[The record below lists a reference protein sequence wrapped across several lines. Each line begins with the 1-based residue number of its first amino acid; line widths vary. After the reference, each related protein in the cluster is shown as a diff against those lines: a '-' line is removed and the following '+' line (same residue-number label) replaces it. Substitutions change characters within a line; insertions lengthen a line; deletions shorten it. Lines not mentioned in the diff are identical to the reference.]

1 MSGTVGGMPTRE
13 YTFTEFLRSPREVAE
28 AADRS
33 PRLVIHR
40 RNAPDLVLSRADRR
54 RGEAVGAAGAAA
66 LLSRLLGRDRTQAGA
81 LVVEAMPWTRY
92 LSEKGRSEFA
102 LEFAETLAV
111 SAELDS
117 FAPLAQMLDEWKAT
131 AALQAD
137 PELADELAR
146 PIPEPDGRP
155 VPAP

>member
-1 MSGTVGGMPTRE
+1 MDAVLPRE

-40 RNAPDLVLSRADRR
+40 RNAPDLVLSRADRQ
-54 RGEAVGAAGAAA
+54 RGEALGAAGAAA
-66 LLSRLLGRDRTQAGA
+66 LLSRLLGHDNPKTGA
-81 LVVEAMPWTRY
+81 LIVEAMPWTRY
-92 LSEKGRSEFA
+92 LSEKGRCEFA
-102 LEFAETLAV
+102 REFAETLAV

-146 PIPEPDGRP
+146 PISEPDGRP

>member
-1 MSGTVGGMPTRE
+1 MSGTLGAVPASE

-66 LLSRLLGRDRTQAGA
+66 LLSRLLGRDSTQAAA
-81 LVVEAMPWTRY
+81 LVAEAMPWTRF
-92 LSEKGRSEFA
+92 LSEQGRSDFV

-146 PIPEPDGRP
+146 PIPDPDGRP
-155 VPAP
+155 VPEP